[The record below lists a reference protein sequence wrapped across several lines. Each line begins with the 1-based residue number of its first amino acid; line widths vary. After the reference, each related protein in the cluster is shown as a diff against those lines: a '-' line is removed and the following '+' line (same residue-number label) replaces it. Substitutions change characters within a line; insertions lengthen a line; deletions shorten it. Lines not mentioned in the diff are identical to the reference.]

1 MSDEEYKAFSYG
13 LDHHVRTPCSHNA
26 VETEFELFYQNISSS
41 LSHIPENELAQ
52 LKSKLRNKCHKYNNN
67 KNSYKYQHIIANL
80 PNNKTIK
87 VLKQDNGRGVVIMDS
102 SKCMEKCLG
111 LLENNRLAKTNDD
124 RTKRIESQIQRY
136 GRNLKSKITKEE
148 Y

>member
-1 MSDEEYKAFSYG
+1 
-13 LDHHVRTPCSHNA
+13 
-26 VETEFELFYQNISSS
+26 
-41 LSHIPENELAQ
+41 
-52 LKSKLRNKCHKYNNN
+52 
-67 KNSYKYQHIIANL
+67 
-80 PNNKTIK
+80 
-87 VLKQDNGRGVVIMDS
+87 MDS

-136 GRNLKSKITKEE
+136 GRKLKSKITKEE